1 MHTHAHIQAGIIRGS
16 FRWTPDP
23 HQPPPSSRQLASV
36 RSLQHRLS
44 EAQRQQKT
52 PQTQVL
58 AGAETQPH
66 GFAAGDG
73 GISTSKSN
81 GVGGL
86 GVVLG
91 HSFGLIGSG
100 SFRGSAL
107 WPFFRGSNAINS
119 ISSIGSSAAGSDEC
133 SHDCGE
139 HSDALFGTTYIFL
152 DLPTISVQTLPPLT
166 LFDELVVELESELWL
181 PYRQF

>member
-1 MHTHAHIQAGIIRGS
+1 MIRGS

-23 HQPPPSSRQLASV
+23 HQPPPSSTQLAFV

-52 PQTQVL
+52 PQTQALVS
-58 AGAETQPH
+58 AEPQPH
-66 GFAAGDG
+66 GIAAGDG
-73 GISTSKSN
+73 EISASKPN

-107 WPFFRGSNAINS
+107 WPFFRGSNAING
-119 ISSIGSSAAGSDEC
+119 ISSIGSSAARSGEC
-133 SHDCGE
+133 SHDCEE
-139 HSDALFGTTYIFL
+139 HSDALFGTNYVFL
-152 DLPTISVQTLPPLT
+152 DLPTTSVPALPPLT
-166 LFDELVVELESELWL
+166 LFDELVTELESELWTR
-181 PYRQF
+181 PSERVF